1 MSSDAGRIPNKRVG
15 RRRGW
20 EKRGSEPEVS
30 EPGQN
35 SDVPLKQRGCG
46 QMQGWV

>member
-20 EKRGSEPEVS
+20 EKLSVVVVS

-35 SDVPLKQRGCG
+35 SDVPL
-46 QMQGWV
+46 